1 MPKKLN
7 EIEKVASKGELDVK
21 ELRALLKTMAEDDH
35 LIIHKLEIRKKESG
49 MWRVIV
55 QASREKNAGL

>member
-7 EIEKVASKGELDVK
+7 EIEKVASKGELDIK

-35 LIIHKLEIRKKESG
+35 LIIHKLEIRKKQNG
-49 MWRVIV
+49 LWRVIA
-55 QASREKNAGL
+55 QASREKNAAI